1 VRSIPIGLL
10 GLGNVGAGV
19 VRLLADNDAAIGAR
33 LGARLEI
40 KAAAV
45 RDVQKPR
52 QVALEPARLTTDP
65 AALCA
70 DPEIRIV
77 VEVMGGT
84 EPARTLLL
92 QAIAAGKH
100 VVTANKHVLAEHGDE
115 IFAAAAAARVN
126 VYYEA
131 AVCGGLPIIRAL
143 REGLAS
149 DRIQEVAGIVN
160 GTSNF
165 ILTAMAEEGRPLDE
179 VLRAA
184 QAAGYAEA
192 DPSFDVDGIDACHKL
207 TLLARLSFG
216 ARLRPEQ
223 ILCDGIRQVTPTDLA
238 LARRF
243 GYVVKP
249 LAVADDDG
257 HGVLARVHPALVPM
271 RDPLASCAGTTN
283 AIKVTSA
290 ALGQSLYQGRGAGMM
305 PTAVAVVADLIE
317 VCRDLPV
324 AGPARGTVGGKTYP
338 AGTPPPPAGT
348 PPPPVGTP
356 PPPARPL
363 RDPGD
368 LECRYYLRF
377 AAADQPGAL
386 AQVTRVLGEHEISIW
401 QLIQEGAPAPGQPA
415 AVVVVTHPA
424 RERHVRSALT
434 IINGLPVTAQ
444 PTLLLRIQE

>member
-1 VRSIPIGLL
+1 VRTIPVGLL

-19 VRLLADNDAAIGAR
+19 VRLLADNDAAIAAR
-33 LGARLEI
+33 LGARIEI
-40 KAAAV
+40 QAAAV
-45 RDVQKPR
+45 RDAARPR
-52 QVALEPARLTTDP
+52 QATLDPARLTTDP
-65 AALCA
+65 AAVCA
-70 DPEIRIV
+70 DPAIRV
-77 VEVMGGT
+77 VIEVLGGV

-92 QAIAAGKH
+92 QALAAGKH

-115 IFAAAAAARVN
+115 IFAAAAAAGVN

-149 DRIQEVAGIVN
+149 DRIQELVGIVN

-165 ILTAMAEEGRPLDE
+165 ILTAMADEGRPFDE

-216 ARLRPEQ
+216 VRLRPDE
-223 ILCDGIRQVTPTDLA
+223 ILRDGLRGITPADLA
-238 LARRF
+238 LAGRF

-257 HGVLARVHPALVPM
+257 TGVLARVHPALVPA
-271 RDPLASCAGTTN
+271 RDPLASCAGTMN

-317 VCRDLPV
+317 VCRDLPTTR
-324 AGPARGTVGGKTYP
+324 AARGADGGGLP
-338 AGTPPPPAGT
+338 APGTPPLPS
-348 PPPPVGTP
+348 
-356 PPPARPL
+356 RPL
-363 RDPGD
+363 RDAGD

-377 AAADQPGAL
+377 AAADRPGVL

-401 QLIQEGAPAPGQPA
+401 QLVQEAAPAPGSPA
-415 AVVVVTHPA
+415 PVVVVTHPA
-424 RERHVRSALT
+424 RERRVRSALAL
-434 IINGLPVTAQ
+434 IDRLPVIAS
-444 PTLLLRIQE
+444 PTILLRIQS

>member
-1 VRSIPIGLL
+1 MRTIPVGLL

-19 VRLLADNDAAIGAR
+19 IKLLADNDAALAAR
-33 LGARLEI
+33 LGARLEV
-40 KAAAV
+40 KAVAV
-45 RDVQKPR
+45 RDAARPR
-52 QVALEPARLTTDP
+52 RVTVDAARLTTDP
-65 AALCA
+65 AAVCH
-70 DPEIRIV
+70 DPEIRVV
-77 VEVMGGT
+77 VELMGGL
-84 EPARTLLL
+84 EPATSLLL

-115 IFAAAAAARVN
+115 LFAAAAAAGVN
-126 VYYEA
+126 IYYEA

-149 DRIQEVAGIVN
+149 DRIQEIVGIVN

-165 ILTAMAEEGRPLDE
+165 ILTAMAEEGRPFDE
-179 VLRAA
+179 VLRDA

-192 DPSFDVDGIDACHKL
+192 DPSFDVDGVDACHKL

-223 ILCDGIRQVTPTDLA
+223 ILRDGIRLVTPADLA
-238 LARRF
+238 LAARF

-249 LAVADDDG
+249 LAIAADDG
-257 HGVLARVHPALVPM
+257 HGVLARVHPALVPA
-271 RDPLASCAGTTN
+271 RDPLASCAGAMN
-283 AIKVTSA
+283 AVKVTSQ

-317 VCRDLPV
+317 VCRDLLAARAVRGYDGGGAPA
-324 AGPARGTVGGKTYP
+324 AGA
-338 AGTPPPPAGT
+338 PPPA
-348 PPPPVGTP
+348 P
-356 PPPARPL
+356 RPL

-377 AAADQPGAL
+377 AATDRPGVL

-401 QLIQEGAPAPGQPA
+401 QLVQEGAPAPGQPA
-415 AVVVVTHPA
+415 AVVAVTHPA
-424 RERHVRSALT
+424 RERHVRAALR
-434 IINGLPVTAQ
+434 IIDALPVIAQ
-444 PTLLLRIQE
+444 PTRLLRIQS

>member
-1 VRSIPIGLL
+1 VHTIPVGLL

-19 VRLLADNDAAIGAR
+19 VRLLADNDAAIAAR
-33 LGARLEI
+33 LGARIEI
-40 KAAAV
+40 RAAAV
-45 RDVQKPR
+45 RDPQRPR
-52 QVALEPARLTTDP
+52 QATLDAARLTTDP
-65 AALCA
+65 AAVCV
-70 DPEIRIV
+70 DPAIRV
-77 VEVMGGT
+77 VLEVMGGV

-92 QAIAAGKH
+92 AAIAAGKH

-149 DRIQEVAGIVN
+149 DRIQELVGIVN

-165 ILTAMAEEGRPLDE
+165 ILTAMADEGRPFDE

-192 DPSFDVDGIDACHKL
+192 DPSFDVDGIDAGHKL
-207 TLLARLSFG
+207 TLLTRLSFG
-216 ARLRPEQ
+216 TRLKPEQ
-223 ILCDGIRQVTPTDLA
+223 ILCEGLRRVTPADLA
-238 LARRF
+238 LAARF
-243 GYVVKP
+243 GYVIKP

-257 HGVLARVHPALVPM
+257 RGVLARVHPALVPA
-271 RDPLASCAGTTN
+271 RDPLALCAGTMN

-317 VCRDLPV
+317 VCRDLPT
-324 AGPARGTVGGKTYP
+324 ARAARGPGGGEAP
-338 AGTPPPPAGT
+338 APGSPLPQ
-348 PPPPVGTP
+348 
-356 PPPARPL
+356 ARPL

-377 AAADQPGAL
+377 AAADRPGVL
-386 AQVTRVLGEHEISIW
+386 AQVTRILGEHEISIW
-401 QLIQEGAPAPGQPA
+401 QLVQEGSPAPGSPA
-415 AVVVVTHPA
+415 PVVVVTHPA
-424 RERHVRSALT
+424 RERRVQAALAL
-434 IINGLPVTAQ
+434 IDRLPVVAS
-444 PTLLLRIQE
+444 PTLLLRIQS

>member
-1 VRSIPIGLL
+1 VRTIPVGLL

-19 VRLLADNDAAIGAR
+19 VRLLGDNDAAIGAR

-45 RDVQKPR
+45 RDAQKPR
-52 QVALEPARLTTDP
+52 QATIDPKHLTTDP
-65 AALCA
+65 AAVCA
-70 DPEIRIV
+70 DPEIRVV

-84 EPARTLLL
+84 EPARALLL

-115 IFAAAAAARVN
+115 IFSAAAAAHVN

-149 DRIQEVAGIVN
+149 DRIQEVVGIVN

-165 ILTAMAEEGRPLDE
+165 ILTAMADEGRPFDE

-216 ARLRPEQ
+216 ARLRPQQ
-223 ILCDGIRQVTPTDLA
+223 ILCDGIRQVTPADLA
-238 LARRF
+238 LCARF

-257 HGVLARVHPALVPM
+257 QSVLARVHPALVPA
-271 RDPLASCAGTTN
+271 RDPLALCAGAMN
-283 AIKVTSA
+283 AVKVTSQ

-317 VCRDLPV
+317 VCRDLLAARAV
-324 AGPARGTVGGKTYP
+324 RGYDGSETPAPG
-338 AGTPPPPAGT
+338 A
-348 PPPPVGTP
+348 PPPVS
-356 PPPARPL
+356 RPL

-377 AAADQPGAL
+377 AAADRPGVL

-401 QLIQEGAPAPGQPA
+401 QLIQEGAPAPGKPA
-415 AVVVVTHPA
+415 AVVAVTHPA
-424 RERHVRSALT
+424 RERRVRRALA
-434 IINGLPVTAQ
+434 IIDGLPVIAH
-444 PTLLLRIQE
+444 PTLLLRIQGEVTGVHPGVML